1 MSLGVSVRKGGR
13 KQEEVCVIDALLA
26 DIRKGFRLRKTARGR
41 GDPEGA
47 SRVVAADPPRDKA
60 PGETQPLLLTILLP
74 LCHPCAQCLP
84 SSRTPSLILQGNPL
98 ISPAALR

>member
-26 DIRKGFRLRKTARGR
+26 DIRKGFKLRKTARGR

-60 PGETQPLLLTILLP
+60 SGETLGSSSSHALPACTILA
-74 LCHPCAQCLP
+74 AQCLP
-84 SSRTPSLILQGNPL
+84 SSREPSLISKG
-98 ISPAALR
+98 SPPSSLPP